1 MAGIVLNFRAVKALP
16 VLFLNTWYPNREDPW
31 LGLFIRKQ
39 ARALA
44 LYHPVIGLYLKSAP
58 VTQMECDWEEGEGYL
73 ALKAYYPRHASGWPV
88 AGPLIR
94 ALAYPWYSYK
104 AWNLLRKRAQIT
116 KPVRIVVNVAGP
128 LAWLGAILKLRYSV
142 PLYWM
147 EHWNAFLPGD
157 PRFSGIHIRLQAWTL
172 HLFASGTAAVSNLLA
187 GALKARGYGRNHR
200 VIPNVVNREFFRP
213 RERNQAAI
221 PRLAHISNFAPFK
234 QADKILEALG
244 IVFQSRQDF
253 TFEFM
258 GLDSPAKDMIRRQA
272 EQMGLC
278 PGPVS
283 FVSALPEEE
292 MPAYLSGLSGLVS
305 YSTTES
311 QGVVLLE
318 AWAAGIP
325 VIANRNM
332 GAWELGPDA
341 GKIEAN
347 PQDLPSLVQAIHHL
361 LDRQNNSLAA
371 EISFH
376 MNEFVSPE
384 AVGHSLKAWIGLDGD
399 AEI

>member
-1 MAGIVLNFRAVKALP
+1 MKALP

-39 ARALA
+39 ARALS

-58 VTQMECDWEEGEGYL
+58 VTRMECDWEEGEGYL

-94 ALAYPWYSYK
+94 ALAYLWYSYK
-104 AWNLLRKRAQIT
+104 AWTLLRKKANIV
-116 KPVRIVVNVAGP
+116 KPSRIVVNVTGP
-128 LAWLGAILKLRYSV
+128 LAWLGAFLRLRYSV
-142 PLYWM
+142 PLFWL

-172 HLFASGTAAVSNLLA
+172 YWFASGIAAVSTLLA
-187 GALKARGYGRNHR
+187 EALKARRYGSNHR
-200 VIPNVVNREFFRP
+200 VIPNVVDREFFQP
-213 RERNQAAI
+213 GERKPAPV

-244 IVFQSRQDF
+244 IVFQTRRDF

-258 GLDSPAKDMIRRQA
+258 GLDSPAKDRIRRQA
-272 EQMGLC
+272 EQMGLS

-283 FVSALPEEE
+283 FISALPEED

-305 YSTTES
+305 YSTGES

-325 VIANRNM
+325 VIGNRNM
-332 GAWELGPDA
+332 GAWELGPEA
-341 GKIEAN
+341 GKIEADPKN
-347 PQDLPSLVQAIHHL
+347 LPSLVEAIHQILDGHHL
-361 LDRQNNSLAA
+361 SLAA
-371 EISFH
+371 ETSFH
-376 MNEFVSPE
+376 MNDLVSPE
-384 AVGHSLKAWIGLDGD
+384 AVGRSLMAWMGLYGKA
-399 AEI
+399 ESKK